1 MRGAVLSPYPP
12 SFVITHPELEN
23 TAPMNSP
30 TESFKELSLN
40 PSLMTAITEL
50 GYETMTPIQ
59 AQTIPLLLAEPTDF
73 LGLAATGTGKT
84 AAFAIPMIERLQNLD
99 ASKKTVKAL
108 ILCPTRE
115 LAIQVAGQ
123 LNLLARHLSTKALP
137 VYGGASYGD
146 QLRGLRQGAS
156 IVVGTP
162 GRVVDHIERGTLKLD
177 ELSIVVLDEAD
188 EMISMGFKDDLETI
202 LGQAPENSM
211 KWMFSATMSP
221 DVRKVADEYL
231 VAPKQVQVNRTE
243 MLPENL
249 EQIYYPAREGD
260 KPEILCKLIDAADEF
275 YGIVFCQTKSLV
287 TDLTQYLQNRGY
299 RVDCL
304 HGDKDQNARERT
316 MRAFRERN
324 VNMLI
329 CTDVAS
335 RGIDVK
341 DITHVINYSLPREL
355 DSYVHRIG
363 RTARSG
369 KQGYAMSLVT
379 ASHRGLIGRIERLT
393 KSKMREGKLPTRKEL
408 GMKKVSSVLPKL
420 MEQKN
425 FARALELMDHTWK
438 EAVAKMTPEELVG
451 RFLSLTF
458 PEVFADREQ
467 IDQPSTSPRMQNSRG
482 DRGDRGDSRGSY
494 RGGES
499 RGNYRGGGS
508 RGEYKG
514 ERREHPP
521 SNGVVIRTNQSAR
534 PASAQEPGQERPR
547 GPKGFGGEKREKRY
561 EKAREQDQG
570 AQPRKFARKN
580 PQFDRKKPRPW
591 GAPRA

>member
-1 MRGAVLSPYPP
+1 M
-12 SFVITHPELEN
+12 
-23 TAPMNSP
+23 
-30 TESFKELSLN
+30 ESFKELSLN
-40 PSLMTAITEL
+40 PALMTAIGEL
-50 GYETMTPIQ
+50 GFETPTPIQ
-59 AQTIPLLLAEPTDF
+59 AQTIPILLGEPTDF

-84 AAFAIPMIERLQNLD
+84 AAFAIPLLERLQNLD
-99 ASKKTVKAL
+99 SSRKSVKAL

-123 LNLLARHLSTKALP
+123 LNLLARHLGTKSLP

-146 QLRGLRQGAS
+146 QLRGLRDGAT

-162 GRVVDHIERGTLKLD
+162 GRVVDHIERGTLRLD
-177 ELSIVVLDEAD
+177 DLSMVVLDEAD

-202 LGQAPENSM
+202 LGQAPAEAM

-221 DVRKVADEYL
+221 DVRHVADEYL
-231 VAPKQVQVNRTE
+231 SNPQQVQVNRTE

-249 EQIYYPAREGD
+249 QQIYYTAREAD

-275 YGIVFCQTKSLV
+275 YGIIFCQTKSLV
-287 TDLTQYLQNRGY
+287 MDLTQYLVNRGY

-304 HGDKDQNARERT
+304 HGDKDQSARERT
-316 MRAFRERN
+316 MRAFRERK
-324 VNMLI
+324 VTMLI

-379 ASHRGLIGRIERLT
+379 ASHRGLIPRIERMT
-393 KSKMREGKLPTRKEL
+393 KSKMVEGKLPTRREL

-420 MEQKN
+420 MAQTN
-425 FARALELMDHTWK
+425 FARATELMDQAWK
-438 EAVAKMTPEELVG
+438 DAIVKMEPQEIVA

-458 PEVFADREQ
+458 PEVFQDREQ
-467 IDQPSTSPRMQNSRG
+467 ME
-482 DRGDRGDSRGSY
+482 DSRKDHRPSPA
-494 RGGES
+494 RS
-499 RGNYRGGGS
+499 RNRDSDTGPAA
-508 RGEYKG
+508 EQ
-514 ERREHPP
+514 P
-521 SNGVVIRTNQSAR
+521 SNGVVIRTH
-534 PASAQEPGQERPR
+534 ERSREER
-547 GPKGFGGEKREKRY
+547 GSYKPNYERGNRRGHSYGNERRGGFGGGATRGEDHGERGFSGGFKKEFKKDFKKDFKKTF
-561 EKAREQDQG
+561 EARTSGEGPASSVEDRKD
-570 AQPRKFARKN
+570 RKFARKN

-591 GAPRA
+591 GAPRANKT